1 MEVSHMLTRLALP
14 AVLAG
19 VLLAVAQPASA
30 CPFCAAPGQT
40 LTAEVAQADFI
51 LYGTLTNAVPDAT
64 GGFGKGTT
72 DLKVELVIKSH
83 DMVAGKKTL
92 TMPRYI
98 PPDGKETKYLVF
110 FNVFNGQI
118 DPYRGE
124 AVPADSKLPDYL
136 KGALAVREKDVVTRL
151 KYFFDYL
158 EDPDLVISTDAYSEF
173 GVAEYK
179 EVRPV
184 AEKLSTDT
192 LLKWLKDPNTRPTR
206 YGLYGLLLGHCGK
219 KEDAKAIRTL
229 LDDPNHSFT
238 SGLDGVLAGY
248 ILLDPQAGWDY
259 LTTMVSDQS
268 KEFPQ
273 RYAALKTVRF
283 FWEYRPDV
291 IPNARVL
298 EAMTKL
304 IGQSDLADLPIE
316 DLRKWQ
322 CWELTPL
329 VLSYANKES
338 HNIPIVK
345 RSILKF
351 AVSASAHK
359 PAAAE
364 FVKQA
369 REKDPKKV
377 QLVEDLLKDEQKP
390 VTPTTPAPGGGSS
403 PPSSQK

>member
-1 MEVSHMLTRLALP
+1 MLTRLLP
-14 AVLAG
+14 AALVAG
-19 VLLAVAQPASA
+19 VVFATPQPAGA
-30 CPFCAAPGQT
+30 CPFCVPAGQT
-40 LTAEVAQADFI
+40 LTAEVQQADFI
-51 LYGTLTNAVPDAT
+51 LYGTLTNATPDAT

-72 DLKVELVIKSH
+72 DLTIEMVIKAH
-83 DMVAGKKTL
+83 DTVAGKKTL
-92 TMPRYI
+92 SIPRFI
-98 PPDGKETKYLVF
+98 PPDGKNMKYLIF

-124 AVPADSKLPDYL
+124 AVPADSKLPEYL
-136 KGALAVREKDVVTRL
+136 KGALAVRQKDVVTRL

-173 GVAEYK
+173 GVSEYK

-184 AEKLSTDT
+184 AEKLPTDT

-219 KEDAKAIRTL
+219 PEHAKAIRAL

-248 ILLDPQAGWDY
+248 ILLDPKAGWDY
-259 LTTMVSDQS
+259 AMALVADQS
-268 KEFPQ
+268 KEFQ
-273 RYAALKTVRF
+273 VRYAALKTVRF

-291 IPNARVL
+291 IPNKQVL

-304 IGQSDLADLPIE
+304 MAHSDLADLPIE

-322 CWELTPL
+322 CWELTPA
-329 VLSYANKES
+329 VLAYADKES

-351 AVSASAHK
+351 AVSAAAHK

-364 FVKQA
+364 FVKAA

-390 VTPTTPAPGGGSS
+390 ATPATGGGSN
-403 PPSSQK
+403 